1 MILESEGSRSRYF
14 RSGEHNIFAYMLATD
29 ATGESHGPHPKEEEE
44 KQPRVEDALVEDA
57 LVVYTRGVKRLNLLE
72 EHLARMAWT
81 PHGTLPDTSAYM
93 QVREDAVCDMY
104 IARTRRDAVRYEQ
117 ERAEEVALIRAWLRE
132 HLKMVIPSVSGNTV
146 DLFGFVCMYLWDCI
160 VRARC
165 ELKLRRLELNP
176 VAPWVRDVFGITVV
190 NNTLTLFAGML
201 GSRDMPKCQAFTLAE
216 HDARLR
222 AVRDVLEDY

>member
-1 MILESEGSRSRYF
+1 
-14 RSGEHNIFAYMLATD
+14 MLATD
-29 ATGESHGPHPKEEEE
+29 ATGKSHGPLLREEEE
-44 KQPRVEDALVEDA
+44 QPRIEDA
-57 LVVYTRGVKRLNLLE
+57 LVVYTHGIKNAVHYKRPNLLK
-72 EHLARMAWT
+72 EHLARMTWT
-81 PHGTLPDTSAYM
+81 PCGTLPDTSAYAR
-93 QVREDAVCDMY
+93 VRHDTDKLSEDAVCDMY

-146 DLFGFVCMYLWDCI
+146 DLFSFVCMYLWDCI

-201 GSRDMPKCQAFTLAE
+201 GSQDMPKCQAFTLAE

-222 AVRDVLEDY
+222 AVWDVLEDC